1 MEIVTEE
8 LLARQTPEARAV
20 IGILVAQNAELV
32 ARIAELE
39 AKLGKDPTNSSKPPS
54 TQHPHS
60 KPSKQS
66 LKKAKRKSGGQPG
79 HAKHERA
86 LVPVERC
93 AEVVAC
99 VPAECRRC
107 GKELDGTD
115 AEPLRHQVWEIPEI
129 EPSIVEYQLHR
140 LRCSCGKTTCGELPA
155 GVPSGAAGPRL
166 IALSALLMVC
176 FRLSKRRCALFLEQV
191 LGQEASAAWMVKL
204 QNRAAAAL
212 EEPYRELAK
221 ALPQQAVLNADE
233 SPTKEGK
240 LKAWTWGFVASAFT
254 VFALRTSRKATVVDE
269 YLGGAFTGV
278 LGCDRAKMYWAFGKL
293 QWCWAHLIRDFQALI
308 DRPCGVSKRLGHD
321 LQRPTRAMF
330 ALWQKVRDG
339 TLKHAEFR
347 EQMKPIRTE
356 IENLILRGACDGKTR
371 AVCRELWKH
380 RARLWT
386 FVDVEGVEP
395 TNNAAERALRPAVIW
410 RKLCFGTQSASGSRF
425 VERMLT
431 AIETCRQ
438 QELNCFAWIA
448 GAVEAHLAGKKAPS
462 LVAGA

>member
-1 MEIVTEE
+1 MEIITEE
-8 LLARQTPEARAV
+8 LLARQTPEARLV
-20 IGILVAQNAELV
+20 IGILV

-39 AKLGKDPTNSSKPPS
+39 AKLGQDPTNSSKPPS
-54 TQHPHS
+54 SQHPHA

-93 AEVVAC
+93 AEVVPC

-107 GKELDGTD
+107 GNALAGTD
-115 AEPLRHQVWEIPEI
+115 AEPLRHQVWEIPKI
-129 EPSIVEYQLHR
+129 EPLIVEYQLHR
-140 LRCSCGKTTCGELPA
+140 LRCSCGKTTCGALPA

-212 EEPYRELAK
+212 EEPYRELAA

-233 SPTKEGK
+233 SPTKQGK
-240 LKAWTWGFVASAFT
+240 TRAWTWGFVAARFT
-254 VFALRTSRKATVVDE
+254 VFAVRTSRKATVVGE
-269 YLGGAFTGV
+269 FLGNAYAGV
-278 LGCDRAKMYWAFGKL
+278 LGCDRAKMYWAFGRL

-321 LQRPTRAMF
+321 LQRPTGAMF
-330 ALWQKVRDG
+330 ALWKKVRDG
-339 TLKHAEFR
+339 TLDRKDFR
-347 EQMKPIRTE
+347 EQMEPVRRE
-356 IENLILRGACDGKTR
+356 IEALLLRGFFDPKTR
-371 AVCRELWKH
+371 GFCAELWKH

-425 VERMLT
+425 VERLLT
-431 AIETCRQ
+431 VIETCRQ
-438 QELNCFAWIA
+438 QKQNSFAWITQ
-448 GAVEAHLAGKKAPS
+448 AVEAHLAGKKAPP

>member
-1 MEIVTEE
+1 MEIVTDE

-20 IGILVAQNAELV
+20 IGILVAK
-32 ARIAELE
+32 IAELE
-39 AKLGKDPTNSSKPPS
+39 ARLGRDPSNSSKPPS
-54 TQHPHS
+54 TQHPHA
-60 KPSKQS
+60 KPSRQS
-66 LKKAKRKSGGQPG
+66 EKKAKRKSGGQPG

-93 AEVVAC
+93 EEVVLC
-99 VPAECRRC
+99 LPTECRRC
-107 GKELDGTD
+107 GRELAGTD
-115 AEPLRHQVWEIPEI
+115 AEPLRHQVWEIPKI

-140 LRCSCGKTTCGELPA
+140 LRCSCGKTTCGALPA

-191 LGQEASAAWMVKL
+191 LGQEASAGWMVKL
-204 QNRAAAAL
+204 QNRAAEAL
-212 EEPYRELAK
+212 EEPYRELAEG
-221 ALPQQAVLNADE
+221 LPRQAVVNADE

-240 LKAWTWGFVASAFT
+240 TKAWTWGFVAAAFT
-254 VFALRTSRKATVVDE
+254 VFALRTSRKARVVE
-269 YLGGAFTGV
+269 EFLGREFAGV
-278 LGCDRAKMYWAFGKL
+278 LGCDRAKMYWAFGRL
-293 QWCWAHLIRDFQALI
+293 QWCWAHLIRDFQSLI

-321 LQRPTRAMF
+321 LRRPTRAMF
-330 ALWQKVRDG
+330 DLWQKVRDG
-339 TLKHAEFR
+339 TLGHADFR
-347 EQMKPIRTE
+347 EKMKPIRTE
-356 IENLILRGACDGKTR
+356 IEHLILRGKFHGKTR
-371 AVCRELWKH
+371 GVCKELWKH

-438 QELNCFAWIA
+438 QKRNSFAWITQ
-448 GAVEAHLAGKKAPS
+448 AVEAHLAGEKAPS
-462 LVAGA
+462 LLAGV